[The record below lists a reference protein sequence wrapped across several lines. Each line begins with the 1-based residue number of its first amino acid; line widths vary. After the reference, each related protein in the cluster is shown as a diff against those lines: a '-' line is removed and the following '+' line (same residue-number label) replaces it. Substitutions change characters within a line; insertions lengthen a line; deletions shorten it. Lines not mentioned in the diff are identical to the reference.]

1 MPSGEEAR
9 EIEELPPD
17 NEANSSSSFDS
28 AVLDENAVA
37 AEPLMS
43 FGEPLHVSIS
53 RATTRFSTIQRAQSR
68 QRPEAVGE
76 LEEGEGGEE
85 YGFNLKRWLR
95 GRQTAEG
102 PPFAKRFGLV
112 FNSLN
117 VYGSDVSNQHIS
129 TLITPFYKF
138 IKSSVRGFG
147 IIQLLSGGGNKKHL
161 LHNISGE
168 VKEGELLL
176 VLGRPGSGCST
187 LLRVLGNHRKTYT
200 RIDGRVSYG
209 GLSPEEVSKHYRGE
223 VAYNQEDDMHFPTL
237 TVRKTL
243 EFAIQC
249 KTPSRQ
255 VLNDPASY
263 RRDVLAMLL
272 DMYGLVGCADTIV
285 GNAFLRGVSG
295 GERKRV
301 SIAEQV
307 ASGASVEVWDGSTK
321 GLDSSSALDY
331 VRSLRINADILQK
344 SVVATI
350 YQASESIYRLFDK
363 VMVIDEGR
371 QLYFGPIDE
380 AVSYFESIGIYK
392 PPRQTTSDFLTGLTQ
407 LNERKVLPGW
417 EDRAPR
423 TAEEFEQLWRQSSAF
438 DKVIADVEA
447 FESQI
452 TQDGRGDELREFVN
466 RTKMGTEHEKMRRK
480 SPYTTTFFFQL
491 ARLMKRENEIFIGN
505 PTQIIFKVIYN
516 ISFAIIVGT
525 LFIRLPHNTSSYF
538 TRGGVLFFAL
548 LFNSLTSLSEIPKAV
563 SGRQVVYKHK
573 ALAMYHPAALSLAQT
588 INDIPFSMFQV
599 LMFGS
604 ILYWATALQRTGGRF
619 LAFLLILYV
628 GCLCLTALFRLIGN
642 ISPNVDVG
650 HTISGITLLFMILYV
665 GYLIP
670 PQTMHKYFKWIYWAN
685 PLAYG
690 FKALLSNEFRDI
702 NYPCVGSSLIPRGNG
717 IGIAN
722 QVCTIA
728 GSIPGQLRVN
738 GRRYL
743 ERGFH
748 IHAKDQWKDFVAVVC
763 FWLLFVFLV
772 AGVMEF
778 VEFGNAGYTINVYKR
793 YPPHIDEL
801 TEADAAEA
809 EGSGMYREIP
819 PGGPSDEQIAGGTT
833 YTWADVNYSVPVRG
847 GERQLLHSV
856 SGYIKPGT
864 MTALMGSS
872 GAGKTTLLDSLSQRK
887 TIGRLEGE
895 MLMNGAPQPRSFRR
909 ITGYCEQ
916 LDVHNPH
923 ATVREALRFSAALRR
938 SGDVSDRER
947 NAYVEYVIRLL
958 GLTNISDCM
967 VGDPESSQGISLEE
981 RKRLTIGVELVAKP
995 KILFLDEPT
1004 SGLDAQ
1010 ASFLIVQF
1018 MRKLAEDG
1026 QTILCTIHQPSA
1038 MLFEQFDRLLLLV
1051 RGGHTVYFGDLG
1063 TDAQTLIGYFE
1074 RHGAAKCPSDANP
1087 AEYILNV
1094 VGNASSGVDW
1104 PQTWEQ
1110 SSERQT
1116 TLTEIAR
1123 INQIKADA
1131 GSTESAADHTRK
1143 YARHL
1148 PYQLQIV
1155 TRRMLRSHWRDL
1167 QYNLTRLALQAI
1179 CALAVGFSFIKVGD
1193 GIVDTQNKTFAI
1205 FETAVL
1211 SILVINQ
1218 VQPQFLRQRLYY
1230 SREASSNQYGWEAFS
1245 FAVIITEWPFALLSN
1260 TLFFVCFYWL
1270 VGLNSNGNRTGYFYI
1285 AYIFLGIFSLTLG
1298 QAIAAFSPN
1307 DIVSSMLN
1315 PIFTS
1320 MMMLFSGVTITY
1332 SQMPL
1337 FWRRWMY
1344 WASPY
1349 HYFIEGVIVNEMH
1362 GTPII
1367 CKPREFYPFT
1377 PVAGQTCGQFAG
1389 AFVDSTRGYLRDLS
1403 ATGTCEYCTYRTG
1416 DEYFKTLDWA
1426 FNHRWRNFCIL
1437 LGFIVFNIAFT
1448 SFMTGVYKVNKR

>member
-1 MPSGEEAR
+1 MSSNTKNS
-9 EIEELPPD
+9 EIEEVPTPPPPPPPISD
-17 NEANSSSSFDS
+17 VVNSTSNSFDS
-28 AVLDENAVA
+28 AMLDENAA
-37 AEPLMS
+37 NIIEPQMS

-53 RATTRFSTIQRAQSR
+53 RATTRFSTIQRAHSR
-68 QRPEAVGE
+68 QRTE
-76 LEEGEGGEE
+76 LEELEAAEE
-85 YGFNLKRWLR
+85 EAAAAAVGRVAFDLKTWLCR
-95 GRQTAEG
+95 RQTAEG

-112 FNSLN
+112 FNGLD
-117 VYGSDVSNQHIS
+117 VYGSDVSNKHIG
-129 TLITPFYKF
+129 TLITPFYKI
-138 IKSSVRGFG
+138 IKSSIRGFG
-147 IIQLLSGGGNKKHL
+147 LIQLLASGGIKSNKRQL

-209 GLSPEEVSKHYRGE
+209 GLAPREVARHYRGE

-255 VLNDPASY
+255 VLRDPAAY
-263 RRDVLAMLL
+263 RRDVLGMLL
-272 DMYGLVGCADTIV
+272 DMYGLTGCADTIV

-307 ASGASVEVWDGSTK
+307 ASGAAVEVWDGSTK
-321 GLDSSSALDY
+321 GLDASSALDY

-344 SVVATI
+344 TVVATI
-350 YQASESIYRLFDK
+350 YQASESIYQLFDK

-371 QLYFGPIDE
+371 QLYFGPIGE
-380 AVSYFESIGIYK
+380 AVGYFESIGIHK
-392 PPRQTTSDFLTGLTQ
+392 PPRQTTSDFLTGLTR
-407 LNERKVLPGW
+407 LNERQVVPGW
-417 EDRAPR
+417 EERAPK

-438 DKVIADVEA
+438 DRVTADVAA

-466 RTKMGTEHEKMRRK
+466 RTKMGTEHEQMRRK

-491 ARLMKRENEIFIGN
+491 ARLMTREWEIFLGN
-505 PTQIIFKVIYN
+505 PQQIVFRVIYN

-525 LFIRLPHNTSSYF
+525 LFIRLPANTSSFF

-563 SGRQVVYKHK
+563 TGRQVVYKHK

-588 INDIPFSMFQV
+588 AIDMPFSLFQV
-599 LMFGS
+599 VVFGS
-604 ILYWATALQRTGGRF
+604 ILYWATGLQRTGGHF
-619 LAFLLILYV
+619 LAFLLFLYI
-628 GCLCLTALFRLIGN
+628 GSLCLTAFFRLIGN
-642 ISPNVDVG
+642 ASPNVDVG
-650 HTISGITLLFMILYV
+650 HTASGVSLLFMILYV

-670 PQTMHKYFKWIYWAN
+670 PPTMHHYFKWIYWAN

-690 FKALLSNEFRDI
+690 FKALLSNEYRNI
-702 NYPCVGSSLIPRGNG
+702 VYPCAASSLAPRGDG

-728 GSIPGQLRVN
+728 GSTPGQLMVS
-738 GRRYL
+738 GREYL
-743 ERGFH
+743 ERGFS
-748 IHAKDQWKDFVAVVC
+748 IHTRDQWKDFVAVSS
-763 FWLLFVFLV
+763 FWILFVFLV
-772 AGVMEF
+772 ATVMEF
-778 VEFGNAGYTINVYKR
+778 VEYGNAGYTINVYKR
-793 YPPHIDEL
+793 RPPHIDAPSDEEKAL
-801 TEADAAEA
+801 DTAGGGA
-809 EGSGMYREIP
+809 GLYRTMP
-819 PGGPSDEQIAGGTT
+819 AGGPSDEQIAAGTT
-833 YTWADVNYSVPVRG
+833 YTWSGVNYSVPVRG
-847 GERQLLHSV
+847 GERQLLHGV
-856 SGYIKPGT
+856 SGFIKPGT

-872 GAGKTTLLDSLSQRK
+872 GAGKTTLLDALSQRK
-887 TIGRLEGE
+887 TIGRLDGE

-923 ATVREALRFSAALRR
+923 ATVREALRFSACLRQPG
-938 SGDVSDRER
+938 SVADSEK
-947 NAYVEYVIRLL
+947 NAYVERVIVLL
-958 GLTNISDCM
+958 GLADIADCM
-967 VGDPESSQGISLEE
+967 IGDPESSQGISLEE
-981 RKRLTIGVELVAKP
+981 RKRLTIGVELVARP

-1010 ASFLIVQF
+1010 ASFSIVQF
-1018 MRKLAEDG
+1018 MRRLAEEG
-1026 QTILCTIHQPSA
+1026 QTVLCTIHQPSA
-1038 MLFEQFDRLLLLV
+1038 LLFEQFDRLLLLV

-1063 TDAQTLIGYFE
+1063 ADAQTLIGYFE
-1074 RHGAAKCPSDANP
+1074 RNGAEQCPPDANP

-1094 VGNASSGVDW
+1094 VGGSGGAIDW
-1104 PQTWEQ
+1104 PQAWEQ
-1110 SSERQT
+1110 SPECRDAAA
-1116 TLTEIAR
+1116 EIAR

-1131 GSTESAADHTRK
+1131 GSSAGSAEDHSRK
-1143 YARHL
+1143 YARRL

-1155 TRRMLRSHWRDL
+1155 TRRMFRSHWRDL
-1167 QYNLTRLALQAI
+1167 QYNLTRIALQAV

-1193 GIVDTQNKTFAI
+1193 GTVDTQNKTFAI

-1218 VQPQFLRQRLYY
+1218 VQPQFLRQRIYY
-1230 SREASSNQYGWEAFS
+1230 SREASTNQYGWEAFS
-1245 FAVIITEWPFALLSN
+1245 FAVIVTEWPFAVVSN

-1270 VGLNSNGNRTGYFYI
+1270 VGLNSLANRTGYFYI
-1285 AYIFLGIFSLTLG
+1285 AYILLGIFSLSLG

-1307 DIVSSMLN
+1307 DIVASMLN

-1332 SQMPL
+1332 SQMPH
-1337 FWRRWMY
+1337 FWHSWMY
-1344 WASPY
+1344 WLSPY

-1362 GTPII
+1362 DTPIR
-1367 CKPREFYPFT
+1367 CK
-1377 PVAGQTCGQFAG
+1377 
-1389 AFVDSTRGYLRDLS
+1389 SS
-1403 ATGTCEYCTYRTG
+1403 
-1416 DEYFKTLDWA
+1416 
-1426 FNHRWRNFCIL
+1426 
-1437 LGFIVFNIAFT
+1437 
-1448 SFMTGVYKVNKR
+1448 